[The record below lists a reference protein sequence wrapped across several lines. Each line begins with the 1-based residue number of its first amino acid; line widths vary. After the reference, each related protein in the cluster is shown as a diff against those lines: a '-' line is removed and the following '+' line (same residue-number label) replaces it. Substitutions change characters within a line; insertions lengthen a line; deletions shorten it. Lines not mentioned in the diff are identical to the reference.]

1 MSNKIG
7 NKIADKITE
16 VSKSSPQN
24 NLKTAE
30 SKKNKEIPK
39 ERHISPE
46 KRVNCR

>member
-7 NKIADKITE
+7 NKIAE

-30 SKKNKEIPK
+30 SKKTKKYQKRDIYHQKKE
-39 ERHISPE
+39 
-46 KRVNCR
+46 

>member
-30 SKKNKEIPK
+30 SKKTKKYQKRDIYHQKKE
-39 ERHISPE
+39 
-46 KRVNCR
+46 

>member
-30 SKKNKEIPK
+30 SKKIPK

-46 KRVNCR
+46 KRVNYRWI

>member
-30 SKKNKEIPK
+30 SKKTEIPK

-46 KRVNCR
+46 KRVNYQ